1 MPNINRNCSQI
12 QKSMSTAL
20 YMMLEAT
27 WHLKDKSIPLR
38 LLELYIFNQKM
49 INFNFFPYL
58 FMLKKYLN

>member
-27 WHLKDKSIPLR
+27 WHLKDKSVPLR
-38 LLELYIFNQKM
+38 LLELYIYTVIQNDKF
-49 INFNFFPYL
+49 
-58 FMLKKYLN
+58 